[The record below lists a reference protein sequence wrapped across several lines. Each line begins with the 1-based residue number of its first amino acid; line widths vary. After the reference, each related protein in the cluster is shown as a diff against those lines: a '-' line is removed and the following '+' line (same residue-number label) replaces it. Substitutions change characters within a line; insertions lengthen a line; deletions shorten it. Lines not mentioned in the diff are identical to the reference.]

1 MTRGEQESK
10 ECLGD
15 PIPQAVRYGVGTQ
28 MLPDTP
34 GPHPAVLFAHGSGDA
49 TRNVAIWN
57 PYFVRLGMAVLSLDK
72 RGAGKSTGDWHTAS
86 MDDMANDWLAG
97 VAMRANDRLD
107 RASPNR

>member
-1 MTRGEQESK
+1 
-10 ECLGD
+10 
-15 PIPQAVRYGVGTQ
+15 

-86 MDDMANDWLAG
+86 MDDIANDWLAG